1 MNVEIILII
10 KFEWFIQGLL
20 KIIKNQFYIIVKM
33 EKLKDKTKDNQIYIY
48 KINNGYIRNNSKII
62 KSEWSERNCRRWL
75 KFFVFYIIKNS
86 YFI

>member
-1 MNVEIILII
+1 MNIEIMNVEIILII

-48 KINNGYIRNNSKII
+48 KINNVYK
-62 KSEWSERNCRRWL
+62 K
-75 KFFVFYIIKNS
+75 
-86 YFI
+86 